1 MNILHL
7 LSWFPRPDDPTLG
20 NFCVRMIDALPEQ
33 CHSVILSVCDGK
45 DMTQSFEVKEIP
57 GAHHTHVQIY
67 IRPPKINAFRKLKML
82 QMYQYGLK
90 YIKQRFF
97 KPDLIHLH
105 VTYPLGQVVL
115 LWKKL
120 FGYKYI
126 LTEHW
131 TIYQPQNKDVLVGK
145 LKRKIVKIAN
155 NAELIMPVSLDLQRC
170 MEGHGVHN
178 RFQVIYN
185 LVNTDMFKLGQ
196 PCIDSSLPTNPRGN
210 DMHGGNEQ
218 PCIDWLRR
226 MQSISSLHTDLCR
239 NDMQGLIQ
247 NDMHIWKKHILHIST
262 LRDEAKNFSG
272 ILRTIERLR
281 AQRDDFELHVIHDYD
296 APEFKAF
303 VKDHRLE
310 DCVIFHGKKTSAE
323 VAEAYQKADFFVLF
337 SNYENLPCVIVEAF
351 ASGVPVL
358 STSVGGI
365 AEILSPERGILIP
378 QGDEDALL
386 QGMNQLL
393 DHCSEYDRQAI
404 RDYAIKTFAAQN
416 LGQQI
421 FEAYKEVVIP

>member
-1 MNILHL
+1 MNVLHL
-7 LSWFPRPDDPTLG
+7 LSWFPTPDDPTLG
-20 NFCVRMIDALPEQ
+20 NFCVRMIDALPED

-45 DMTQSFEVKEIP
+45 DMTKSFEVKEIP

-67 IRPPKINAFRKLKML
+67 IRPPKNSIVRKLKML
-82 QMYQYGLK
+82 RMYQYGLK

-105 VTYPLGQVVL
+105 VAYPLGQFAL

-120 FGYKYI
+120 FGYKYV

-131 TIYQPQNKDVLVGK
+131 TIYQPQNKEVLVGK

-155 NAELIMPVSLDLQRC
+155 NSELIMPVSLDLQRC

-178 RFQVIYN
+178 RFKVIYN
-185 LVNTDMFKLGQ
+185 LVNTDIFKLGA
-196 PCIDSSLPTNPRGN
+196 P
-210 DMHGGNEQ
+210 
-218 PCIDWLRR
+218 
-226 MQSISSLHTDLCR
+226 HTS
-239 NDMQGLIQ
+239 G
-247 NDMHIWKKHILHIST
+247 KKQILHIST

-272 ILRTIERLR
+272 ILRVIERLR
-281 AQRDDFELHVIHDYD
+281 QQRDDFELHVIHDYD
-296 APEFKAF
+296 APEFKTF
-303 VKDHRLE
+303 VKEHHLE

-323 VAEAYQKADFFVLF
+323 VAEAYQNADFFVLF
-337 SNYENLPCVIVEAF
+337 SNFENLPCVIVEAF

-386 QGMNQLL
+386 QGMNNLL
-393 DHCSEYDRQAI
+393 NHYQEYNREAI
-404 RDYAIKTFAAQN
+404 RSYAIKTFAAQN
-416 LGQQI
+416 IGQQI
-421 FEAYKEVVIP
+421 YEEYKKTI

>member
-20 NFCVRMIDALPEQ
+20 NFCVRMIDALPED

-45 DMTQSFEVKEIP
+45 DMTQSFEVKELE

-67 IRPPKINAFRKLKML
+67 IRPPKINAIRKLKML
-82 QMYQYGLK
+82 RMYQYGLK
-90 YIKQRFF
+90 YIKRRFF
-97 KPDLIHLH
+97 NPDLIHLH
-105 VTYPLGQVVL
+105 VAYPLGQVAL

-120 FGYKYI
+120 HGYKYV

-145 LKRKIVKIAN
+145 LKKKIVKIAN
-155 NAELIMPVSLDLQRC
+155 NAALIMPVSLDLQRC

-178 RFQVIYN
+178 QFKVIYN
-185 LVNTDMFKLGQ
+185 LVNTDIFRLGSAQ
-196 PCIDSSLPTNPRGN
+196 TEN
-210 DMHGGNEQ
+210 
-218 PCIDWLRR
+218 
-226 MQSISSLHTDLCR
+226 
-239 NDMQGLIQ
+239 
-247 NDMHIWKKHILHIST
+247 KKRILHIST

-272 ILRTIERLR
+272 ILRTIEKLR
-281 AQRDDFELHVIHDYD
+281 QQRDDFELHVIHDYE

-303 VKDHRLE
+303 VKEHDLE

-323 VAEAYQKADFFVLF
+323 VAEAYQQANFFVLF
-337 SNYENLPCVIVEAF
+337 SNFENLPCVIVEAF

-358 STSVGGI
+358 STAVGGI
-365 AEILSPERGILIP
+365 AEIVSPERGILIP

-386 QGMNQLL
+386 QGMNQML
-393 DHCSEYDRQAI
+393 DHGSEYDRQAI

-416 LGQQI
+416 IGQQI

>member
-7 LSWFPRPDDPTLG
+7 LSWFPTPDDPTLG
-20 NFCVRMIDALPEQ
+20 NFCVRMIDALPEECQ
-33 CHSVILSVCDGK
+33 SVILSVCDGK
-45 DMTQSFEVKEIP
+45 DMTKSFEVKEIK

-67 IRPPKINAFRKLKML
+67 IRPPKINAIRKLKML
-82 QMYQYGLK
+82 RMYRYGLR
-90 YIKQRFF
+90 YIKKHFF
-97 KPDLIHLH
+97 KPGLIHLH
-105 VTYPLGQVVL
+105 VTYPLGQVAL

-120 FGYKYI
+120 FGYKYV

-131 TIYQPQNKDVLVGK
+131 TIYQPQNKEVLVGK

-170 MEGHGVHN
+170 MEGHGVN
-178 RFQVIYN
+178 NKFKVIYN
-185 LVNTDMFKLGQ
+185 LVNTDMFKLRQ
-196 PCIDSSLPTNPRGN
+196 PCIDSSPRTGLRRN
-210 DMHGGNEQ
+210 DMHGGAAEN
-218 PCIDWLRR
+218 D
-226 MQSISSLHTDLCR
+226 LHV
-239 NDMQGLIQ
+239 
-247 NDMHIWKKHILHIST
+247 WKKHILHIST

-281 AQRDDFELHVIHDYD
+281 QQRDDFELHVIHDYD

-303 VKDHRLE
+303 VKEHHLE

-323 VAEAYQKADFFVLF
+323 VAEAYQQADFFVMF
-337 SNYENLPCVIVEAF
+337 SNFENLPCVIVEAF

-358 STSVGGI
+358 STAVGGI
-365 AEILSPERGILIP
+365 SEILSPERGILIP
-378 QGDEDALL
+378 SGDEEALL
-386 QGMNQLL
+386 QGMNTLL
-393 DHCSEYDRQAI
+393 DHYQEYDHEAI

-416 LGQQI
+416 IGQQI

>member
-1 MNILHL
+1 MNVLHL
-7 LSWFPRPDDPTLG
+7 LSWFPTPDDPTLG
-20 NFCVRMIDALPEQ
+20 NFCVRMIDALPED

-45 DMTQSFEVKEIP
+45 DMTKSFEVKEIP

-67 IRPPKINAFRKLKML
+67 IRPPKNSIVRKLKML
-82 QMYQYGLK
+82 RMYQYGLK

-105 VTYPLGQVVL
+105 VAYPLGQVAL

-120 FGYKYI
+120 FGYKYV

-131 TIYQPQNKDVLVGK
+131 TIYQPQNKEVLVGK

-155 NAELIMPVSLDLQRC
+155 NSELIMPVSLDLQRC

-178 RFQVIYN
+178 RFKVIYN
-185 LVNTDMFKLGQ
+185 LVNTDIFKLGA
-196 PCIDSSLPTNPRGN
+196 P
-210 DMHGGNEQ
+210 
-218 PCIDWLRR
+218 
-226 MQSISSLHTDLCR
+226 HTS
-239 NDMQGLIQ
+239 G
-247 NDMHIWKKHILHIST
+247 KKQILHIST

-272 ILRTIERLR
+272 ILRVIERLR
-281 AQRDDFELHVIHDYD
+281 QQRDDFELHVIHDYD
-296 APEFKAF
+296 APEFKTF
-303 VKDHRLE
+303 VKEHHLE

-323 VAEAYQKADFFVLF
+323 VAEAYQNADFFVLF
-337 SNYENLPCVIVEAF
+337 SNFENLPCVIVEAF

-386 QGMNQLL
+386 QGMNNLL
-393 DHCSEYDRQAI
+393 NHYQEYNREAI
-404 RDYAIKTFAAQN
+404 RSYAIKTFAAQN
-416 LGQQI
+416 IGQQI
-421 FEAYKEVVIP
+421 YEEYKKTI

>member
-7 LSWFPRPDDPTLG
+7 LSWFPTPDDPTLG
-20 NFCVRMIDALPEQ
+20 NFCVRMIDALPEE

-45 DMTQSFEVKEIP
+45 EMTKSYEVKEIK
-57 GAHHTHVQIY
+57 GQHHTHVQIY
-67 IRPPKINAFRKLKML
+67 IRPPKINAVRKLKML
-82 QMYQYGLK
+82 RMYQYGLK
-90 YIKQRFF
+90 YIKKHFF

-105 VTYPLGQVVL
+105 VAYPLGQVAL

-120 FGYKYI
+120 FGYKYVM
-126 LTEHW
+126 TEHW
-131 TIYQPQNKDVLVGK
+131 TIYQPQNNDVLVGS
-145 LKRKIVKIAN
+145 LKKKIVKIAN
-155 NAELIMPVSLDLQRC
+155 NASLIMPVSLDLQRC

-185 LVNTDMFKLGQ
+185 LVNTDMFKLRQ

-210 DMHGGNEQ
+210 DMHGG
-218 PCIDWLRR
+218 
-226 MQSISSLHTDLCR
+226 
-239 NDMQGLIQ
+239 
-247 NDMHIWKKHILHIST
+247 KKQMLHIST

-281 AQRDDFELHVIHDYD
+281 QQRDDFELHVIHDYE

-303 VKDHRLE
+303 VEEHHLE
-310 DCVIFHGKKTSAE
+310 DCVIFNGKKTSAE
-323 VAEAYQKADFFVLF
+323 VAKAYQQADFFVLF
-337 SNYENLPCVIVEAF
+337 SNFENLPCVIVEAF

-358 STSVGGI
+358 STAVGGI

-386 QGMNQLL
+386 QGMNTML
-393 DHCSEYDRQAI
+393 DHCHEYDHEAI
-404 RDYAIKTFAAQN
+404 RQYALSTFSN
-416 LGQQI
+416 DIIGRRI
-421 FEAYKEVVIP
+421 FEVYKEVVD

>member
-7 LSWFPRPDDPTLG
+7 LSWFPTPDDPTLG
-20 NFCVRMIDALPEQ
+20 NFCVRMIDALPEE

-45 DMTQSFEVKEIP
+45 DMTKSFEVKEIK

-67 IRPPKINAFRKLKML
+67 IRPPKINAIRKLKML
-82 QMYQYGLK
+82 RMYQYGLK
-90 YIKQRFF
+90 YIKKRFF

-105 VTYPLGQVVL
+105 VAYPLGQVAL

-120 FGYKYI
+120 FGYNYV
-126 LTEHW
+126 LNEHW
-131 TIYQPQNKDVLVGK
+131 TIYQPQNKDVFVGG
-145 LKRKIVKIAN
+145 LKKKIVKIAN

-170 MEGHGVHN
+170 MEGHGVNN
-178 RFQVIYN
+178 RFKVIYN
-185 LVNTDMFKLGQ
+185 LVNTDMFKLRQ
-196 PCIDSSLPTNPRGN
+196 PPCIDSSLPTNQRGN
-210 DMHGGNEQ
+210 DM
-218 PCIDWLRR
+218 
-226 MQSISSLHTDLCR
+226 
-239 NDMQGLIQ
+239 QGCATE
-247 NDMHIWKKHILHIST
+247 NNMHVWKKHILHIST

-272 ILRTIERLR
+272 ILRVIERLR
-281 AQRDDFELHVIHDYD
+281 QQRDDFELHVIHDYD

-303 VKDHRLE
+303 VKEHHLE

-323 VAEAYQKADFFVLF
+323 VAEAYQQADFFVLF
-337 SNYENLPCVIVEAF
+337 SNFENLPCVIVEAF

-358 STSVGGI
+358 STAVGGI

-393 DHCSEYDRQAI
+393 DHSSEYDRQAI

-416 LGQQI
+416 IGQQI

>member
-1 MNILHL
+1 MNVLHL
-7 LSWFPRPDDPTLG
+7 LSWFPTPDDPTLG
-20 NFCVRMIDALPEQ
+20 NFCVRMIDALPED

-45 DMTQSFEVKEIP
+45 NMTKSFEVKEIP

-67 IRPPKINAFRKLKML
+67 IRPPKINAIRKLKML
-82 QMYQYGLK
+82 RMYQYGLK
-90 YIKQRFF
+90 YIKKHFF
-97 KPDLIHLH
+97 NPDLIHLH
-105 VTYPLGQVVL
+105 VTYPLGQVAL

-120 FGYKYI
+120 FGYKYV

-131 TIYQPQNKDVLVGK
+131 TIYQPQNKEVLVGK

-185 LVNTDMFKLGQ
+185 LVNTDIFRLGGTQ
-196 PCIDSSLPTNPRGN
+196 TEN
-210 DMHGGNEQ
+210 
-218 PCIDWLRR
+218 
-226 MQSISSLHTDLCR
+226 
-239 NDMQGLIQ
+239 
-247 NDMHIWKKHILHIST
+247 KKHMLHIST

-272 ILRTIERLR
+272 ILRVVERLR
-281 AQRDDFELHVIHDYD
+281 QQRDDFELHVIHDYD

-303 VKDHRLE
+303 VKEHHLE

-323 VAEAYQKADFFVLF
+323 VAEAYQQADFFVLF
-337 SNYENLPCVIVEAF
+337 SNFENLPCVIVEAF

-386 QGMNQLL
+386 QGMIQML
-393 DHCSEYDRQAI
+393 DHSSEYDHQAI

-416 LGQQI
+416 IGQQM
-421 FEAYKEVVIP
+421 FEAYKKVVIS

>member
-1 MNILHL
+1 MNVLHL
-7 LSWFPRPDDPTLG
+7 LSWFPSPNDPTLG
-20 NFCVRMIDALPEQ
+20 NFCVRMIDSLPED

-45 DMTQSFEVKEIP
+45 NMTKSFEVKEIP

-67 IRPPKINAFRKLKML
+67 IRPPKINAIRKLKML
-82 QMYQYGLK
+82 RMYQYGLK
-90 YIKQRFF
+90 YIKKHFF
-97 KPDLIHLH
+97 NPDLIHLH
-105 VTYPLGQVVL
+105 VTYPLGQVAL

-120 FGYKYI
+120 FGYKYV

-185 LVNTDMFKLGQ
+185 LVNTDIFRLGGTQ
-196 PCIDSSLPTNPRGN
+196 TEN
-210 DMHGGNEQ
+210 
-218 PCIDWLRR
+218 
-226 MQSISSLHTDLCR
+226 
-239 NDMQGLIQ
+239 
-247 NDMHIWKKHILHIST
+247 KKHMLHIST

-272 ILRTIERLR
+272 ILRVVERLR
-281 AQRDDFELHVIHDYD
+281 QQRDDFELHVIHDYD

-303 VKDHRLE
+303 VKDHQLE
-310 DCVIFHGKKTSAE
+310 DCVFFHGKKTSAE
-323 VAEAYQKADFFVLF
+323 VAQAYQKADFFVLF
-337 SNYENLPCVIVEAF
+337 SNFENLPCVIVEAF

-386 QGMNQLL
+386 QGMNQML
-393 DHCSEYDRQAI
+393 DHSSEYDRQAI

-416 LGQQI
+416 IGQQI
-421 FEAYKEVVIP
+421 FEAYKKVSH

>member
-7 LSWFPRPDDPTLG
+7 LSWFPTPDDPTLG
-20 NFCVRMIDALPEQ
+20 NFCVRMIDALPED

-45 DMTQSFEVKEIP
+45 NMTKSFEVKEIP
-57 GAHHTHVQIY
+57 GMRHTHVQIY
-67 IRPPKINAFRKLKML
+67 IRPPKINAIRKLKML
-82 QMYQYGLK
+82 RMYQYGLK
-90 YIKQRFF
+90 YIKQHFF
-97 KPDLIHLH
+97 NPDLIHLH
-105 VTYPLGQVVL
+105 VTYPLGQVAL

-120 FGYKYI
+120 LGYKYV
-126 LTEHW
+126 LTEHL
-131 TIYQPQNKDVLVGK
+131 TIYQPHNKDVLVGK

-155 NAELIMPVSLDLQRC
+155 NAELIMPVSRDLQRC

-185 LVNTDMFKLGQ
+185 LVNTDMFKLRQ
-196 PCIDSSLPTNPRGN
+196 PPY
-210 DMHGGNEQ
+210 
-218 PCIDWLRR
+218 IDWLRR
-226 MQSISSLHTDLCR
+226 MQSISSLPSGLLR
-239 NDMQGLIQ
+239 NDMQGS
-247 NDMHIWKKHILHIST
+247 KKRMLHIST

-272 ILRTIERLR
+272 ILRVIERLR
-281 AQRDDFELHVIHDYD
+281 QQRDDFELHVIHDYD

-303 VKDHRLE
+303 VKEHNLE

-323 VAEAYQKADFFVLF
+323 VAQAYQDADFFVLF
-337 SNYENLPCVIVEAF
+337 SNFENLPCVIVEAF

-386 QGMNQLL
+386 QGINQLL
-393 DHCSEYDRQAI
+393 DHSNEYDRQVI

-416 LGQQI
+416 IGQQI
-421 FEAYKEVVIP
+421 FEQYKKVVIP

>member
-1 MNILHL
+1 MNVLHL
-7 LSWFPRPDDPTLG
+7 LSWFPTPDDPTLG
-20 NFCVRMIDALPEQ
+20 NFCVRMIDALPED

-45 DMTQSFEVKEIP
+45 NMTKSFEVKEIP

-67 IRPPKINAFRKLKML
+67 IRPPKINAIRKLKML
-82 QMYQYGLK
+82 RMYQYGLK
-90 YIKQRFF
+90 YIKKHFF
-97 KPDLIHLH
+97 NPDLIHLH
-105 VTYPLGQVVL
+105 VTYPLGQVAL

-120 FGYKYI
+120 FGYKYV

-131 TIYQPQNKDVLVGK
+131 TIYQPQNKEVLVGK

-170 MEGHGVHN
+170 MEGHGVNN
-178 RFQVIYN
+178 RFKVIYN
-185 LVNTDMFKLGQ
+185 LVNTDIFRLGSTQ
-196 PCIDSSLPTNPRGN
+196 TEN
-210 DMHGGNEQ
+210 
-218 PCIDWLRR
+218 
-226 MQSISSLHTDLCR
+226 
-239 NDMQGLIQ
+239 
-247 NDMHIWKKHILHIST
+247 KKHMLHIST

-272 ILRTIERLR
+272 ILRVVERLR
-281 AQRDDFELHVIHDYD
+281 QQRDDFELHVIHDYD
-296 APEFKAF
+296 APEFKVF
-303 VKDHRLE
+303 VKEHHLD

-323 VAEAYQKADFFVLF
+323 VAEAYQQADFFVLF
-337 SNYENLPCVIVEAF
+337 SNFENLPCVIVEAF

-386 QGMNQLL
+386 QGMIQML
-393 DHCSEYDRQAI
+393 DHSSEYDHQAI

-416 LGQQI
+416 IGQQI
-421 FEAYKEVVIP
+421 FEAYKKVVIS

>member
-7 LSWFPRPDDPTLG
+7 LSWSPRPDDPTLG
-20 NFCVRMIDALPEQ
+20 NFCVRMIDALPVD

-45 DMTQSFEVKEIP
+45 DMTKSFEVKEIP

-67 IRPPKINAFRKLKML
+67 IRPPKINAVRKLKML
-82 QMYQYGLK
+82 RMYQYGLK

-105 VTYPLGQVVL
+105 VTYPLGQVAL

-120 FGYKYI
+120 FGYKYV

-131 TIYQPQNKDVLVGK
+131 TIYQPQNKEVLVGK

-155 NAELIMPVSLDLQRC
+155 NAELIMPVSFDLQRC
-170 MEGHGVHN
+170 MEGHGVRN
-178 RFQVIYN
+178 RFKVIFN
-185 LVNTDMFKLGQ
+185 LVNTDIFKLRQ
-196 PCIDSSLPTNPRGN
+196 SPCIDSSLPTN
-210 DMHGGNEQ
+210 
-218 PCIDWLRR
+218 
-226 MQSISSLHTDLCR
+226 LHR
-239 NDMQGLIQ
+239 NDMQGSTE
-247 NDMHIWKKHILHIST
+247 NDMHVWKKHILHIST

-281 AQRDDFELHVIHDYD
+281 QQRDDFELHVIHDYE

-303 VKDHRLE
+303 VKEHDLE
-310 DCVIFHGKKTSAE
+310 DCIIFHGKKTSAE
-323 VAEAYQKADFFVLF
+323 VAEAYQQADFFVLF
-337 SNYENLPCVIVEAF
+337 SNFENLPCVIVEAF

-386 QGMNQLL
+386 QGMIQLL
-393 DHCSEYDRQAI
+393 DHSSEYDRQAI

-416 LGQQI
+416 IGQQI

>member
-1 MNILHL
+1 MNVLHL
-7 LSWFPRPDDPTLG
+7 LSWFPTPDDPTLG
-20 NFCVRMIDALPEQ
+20 NFCVRMIDALPED
-33 CHSVILSVCDGK
+33 CHSIILSVCDGK
-45 DMTQSFEVKEIP
+45 DMTKSFEVKEIP

-67 IRPPKINAFRKLKML
+67 IRPPKNNAIRKLKML
-82 QMYQYGLK
+82 RMYQYGLR
-90 YIKQRFF
+90 YIKKHFF
-97 KPDLIHLH
+97 NPDLIHLH
-105 VTYPLGQVVL
+105 VTYPLGQVAL
-115 LWKKL
+115 LWEKL
-120 FGYKYI
+120 FGYKYV

-170 MEGHGVHN
+170 MEGHGVNN
-178 RFQVIYN
+178 RFKVIYN
-185 LVNTDMFKLGQ
+185 LVNTDMFKLREP
-196 PCIDSSLPTNPRGN
+196 PCIDSNRTTSARNDMQGSTEN

-218 PCIDWLRR
+218 PCID
-226 MQSISSLHTDLCR
+226 SSLRTNLR
-239 NDMQGLIQ
+239 G
-247 NDMHIWKKHILHIST
+247 NDMHGGKKRMLHIST

-272 ILRTIERLR
+272 ILRVIERLR
-281 AQRDDFELHVIHDYD
+281 QQRDDFELHVIHDYE

-303 VKDHRLE
+303 VKEHHLE

-323 VAEAYQKADFFVLF
+323 VAQAYQDADFFVLF
-337 SNYENLPCVIVEAF
+337 SNFENLPCVIVEAF

-358 STSVGGI
+358 STAVGGI
-365 AEILSPERGILIP
+365 AEILSPERGILI
-378 QGDEDALL
+378 QQDDEDALL

-393 DHCSEYDRQAI
+393 DHSSEYDRQAI

-416 LGQQI
+416 IGQQI

>member
-20 NFCVRMIDALPEQ
+20 NFCVRMIDALPED

-45 DMTQSFEVKEIP
+45 DMTKSFEVKEIP

-67 IRPPKINAFRKLKML
+67 IHPPKVNAIRKLKIL
-82 QMYQYGLK
+82 RMYQYGLN
-90 YIKQRFF
+90 YIKKHFF
-97 KPDLIHLH
+97 EPDLIHLH
-105 VTYPLGQVVL
+105 VTYPLGQVAL
-115 LWKKL
+115 LWKRL
-120 FGYKYI
+120 LGYKYV

-145 LKRKIVKIAN
+145 LKQKIVKIAN

-170 MEGHGVHN
+170 MEGHGVKN
-178 RFQVIYN
+178 CFKVIYN
-185 LVNTDMFKLGQ
+185 LVNTDVFRLGSGQ
-196 PCIDSSLPTNPRGN
+196 TEN
-210 DMHGGNEQ
+210 
-218 PCIDWLRR
+218 
-226 MQSISSLHTDLCR
+226 
-239 NDMQGLIQ
+239 
-247 NDMHIWKKHILHIST
+247 KKHILHIST

-281 AQRDDFELHVIHDYD
+281 QQRDDFELHVIHDYD

-303 VKDHRLE
+303 VKDHNLE

-323 VAEAYQKADFFVLF
+323 VAQAYQDADFFVLF
-337 SNYENLPCVIVEAF
+337 SNFENLPCVIVEAF

-358 STSVGGI
+358 STAVGGI
-365 AEILSPERGILIP
+365 AEIVNNERGILIP

-386 QGMNQLL
+386 NGMNAML
-393 DHCSEYDRQAI
+393 DHSNEYDRQAI

-416 LGQQI
+416 IRQQVFEEYNKVLGK
-421 FEAYKEVVIP
+421 A

>member
-1 MNILHL
+1 MNVLHL
-7 LSWFPRPDDPTLG
+7 LSWFPTPDDPTLG
-20 NFCVRMIDALPEQ
+20 NFCVRMIDALPED

-45 DMTQSFEVKEIP
+45 NMTKSFEVKEIT

-67 IRPPKINAFRKLKML
+67 IRPPKINAIRKLKML
-82 QMYQYGLK
+82 RMYQYGLK

-105 VTYPLGQVVL
+105 VTYPLGQVAL

-120 FGYKYI
+120 FGYKYV

-170 MEGHGVHN
+170 MEGPGVHN

-185 LVNTDMFKLGQ
+185 LVNTDIFRLGGTQ
-196 PCIDSSLPTNPRGN
+196 TEN
-210 DMHGGNEQ
+210 
-218 PCIDWLRR
+218 
-226 MQSISSLHTDLCR
+226 
-239 NDMQGLIQ
+239 
-247 NDMHIWKKHILHIST
+247 KKHMLHIST

-272 ILRTIERLR
+272 ILRVVERLR
-281 AQRDDFELHVIHDYD
+281 QQRDDFELHVIHDYD
-296 APEFKAF
+296 APEFKVF
-303 VKDHRLE
+303 VKEHHLD

-323 VAEAYQKADFFVLF
+323 VAEAYQQADFFVLF
-337 SNYENLPCVIVEAF
+337 SNFENLPCVIVEAF

-386 QGMNQLL
+386 QGMIQML
-393 DHCSEYDRQAI
+393 DHSSEYDHQAI

-416 LGQQI
+416 IGQQI
-421 FEAYKEVVIP
+421 FEAYKKVVIS

>member
-1 MNILHL
+1 MNVLHL
-7 LSWFPRPDDPTLG
+7 LSWFPTPDDPTLG
-20 NFCVRMIDALPEQ
+20 NFCVRMIDALPED
-33 CHSVILSVCDGK
+33 CHSIILSVCDGK
-45 DMTQSFEVKEIP
+45 YMTKSFEVKEIP

-67 IRPPKINAFRKLKML
+67 IRPPKINAIRKLKML
-82 QMYQYGLK
+82 RMYQYGLK
-90 YIKQRFF
+90 YIKKHFF
-97 KPDLIHLH
+97 NPDLIHLH
-105 VTYPLGQVVL
+105 VTYPLGQVAL

-120 FGYKYI
+120 FGYKYV

-185 LVNTDMFKLGQ
+185 LVNTDIFRLGSTQ
-196 PCIDSSLPTNPRGN
+196 TEN
-210 DMHGGNEQ
+210 
-218 PCIDWLRR
+218 
-226 MQSISSLHTDLCR
+226 
-239 NDMQGLIQ
+239 
-247 NDMHIWKKHILHIST
+247 KKHMLHIST

-272 ILRTIERLR
+272 ILRVIERLR
-281 AQRDDFELHVIHDYD
+281 QQRDDFELHIIHDYD

-303 VKDHRLE
+303 VKEHHLE

-323 VAEAYQKADFFVLF
+323 VAEAYQQADFFVLF
-337 SNYENLPCVIVEAF
+337 SNFENLPCVIVEAF

-378 QGDEDALL
+378 QGNEDALL
-386 QGMNQLL
+386 QGMIQML
-393 DHCSEYDRQAI
+393 DHSSEYDHQAI

-416 LGQQI
+416 IGQQI
-421 FEAYKEVVIP
+421 FEAYKKVVIS